1 MDRSDQ
7 KNPVELFQRIIPVAK
22 NFKDLKAV
30 EAKDMT
36 RDQAMIFLL
45 NFFNSKISAA
55 NRYTVTKVNELM
67 SIHNITMPELVDK
80 YVRLV
85 HENF

>member
-1 MDRSDQ
+1 MTKSFR
-7 KNPVELFQRIIPVAK
+7 
-22 NFKDLKAV
+22 DLKTV

-36 RDQAMIFLL
+36 RNQAIIFLL

-55 NRYTVTKVNELM
+55 NRHTVTKVTELM

>member
-1 MDRSDQ
+1 M
-7 KNPVELFQRIIPVAK
+7 AK
-22 NFKDLKAV
+22 NFKELKTV

-36 RDQAMIFLL
+36 RNQAIIFLL

-55 NRYTVTKVNELM
+55 NRQTVTKATELI
-67 SIHNITMPELVDK
+67 SIHNITMSELVYE